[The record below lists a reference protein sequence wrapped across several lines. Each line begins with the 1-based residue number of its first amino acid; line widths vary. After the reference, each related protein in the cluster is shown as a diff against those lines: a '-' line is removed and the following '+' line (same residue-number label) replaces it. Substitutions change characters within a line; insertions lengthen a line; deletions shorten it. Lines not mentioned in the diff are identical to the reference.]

1 MPRIDAIIE
10 KKHILAYLE
19 ARGLKNQ
26 YVKAKNYLLAG
37 DTKSVFFKEL
47 EPQNSNTWYFR
58 INKQFRAICLFDG
71 NDLIVAKIDN
81 HQ

>member
-1 MPRIDAIIE
+1 MPRITAVIE
-10 KKHILAYLE
+10 KKHILPYLE
-19 ARGLKNQ
+19 ARGLKDQ
-26 YVKAKNYLLAG
+26 YIKAKNYLLAG

-47 EPQNSNTWYFR
+47 EPQHSNTWYFR
-58 INKQFRAICLFDG
+58 INKQFRAICFFDG